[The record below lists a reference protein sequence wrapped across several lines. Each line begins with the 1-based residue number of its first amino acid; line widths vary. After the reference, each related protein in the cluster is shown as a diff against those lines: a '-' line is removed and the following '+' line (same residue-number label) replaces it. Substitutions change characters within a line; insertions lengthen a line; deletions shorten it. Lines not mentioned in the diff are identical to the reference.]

1 MELTGVQKALMDRLY
16 TKEEPPANRR
26 KPRMYSSANPTE
38 SVKTPYDLDFCQW
51 LQSEG
56 FGNNRRA
63 LIEACGGTW
72 LTC

>member
-1 MELTGVQKALMDRLY
+1 MELTGIQKMLADTRY
-16 TKEEPPANRR
+16 PREEPPADRR
-26 KPRMYSSANPTE
+26 KPRVFSSANPTE
-38 SVKTPYDLDFCQW
+38 SPEMPYPVDFCIW

-72 LTC
+72 LAC